1 MQGRQSVRLTTKNR
15 RHSAWSPAGETSRI
29 QGNFIYLE
37 MSMLLYS
44 DQIMLIEALATQL
57 GALLADKNKKIVTA
71 ESCTGGWVSQ
81 AITQVA
87 GSSLWF
93 DRTYVTY
100 SNDAKRQMLG
110 VKQRTLSKHGAV
122 SQAVVEEMAVGAL
135 KKSEADF
142 SVAISGIAGPD
153 GGTEEKPVGT
163 VWLAWNI
170 RGEVDSSMVVLPGGR
185 RDVRAAAV
193 TLALQ
198 GLLIRRQFLR
208 SFFHYAKGPLTP
220 VKSSDLG

>member
-1 MQGRQSVRLTTKNR
+1 
-15 RHSAWSPAGETSRI
+15 
-29 QGNFIYLE
+29 
-37 MSMLLYS
+37 
-44 DQIMLIEALATQL
+44 MLIEALATQL

-170 RGEVDSSMVVLPGGR
+170 KGEVDSSMVVLPGGR

-198 GLLIRRQFLR
+198 GLLVRIRKWLADHPGCQVVEQTVE
-208 SFFHYAKGPLTP
+208 KELTQSLDEF
-220 VKSSDLG
+220 K

>member
-1 MQGRQSVRLTTKNR
+1 
-15 RHSAWSPAGETSRI
+15 
-29 QGNFIYLE
+29 
-37 MSMLLYS
+37 MLLYS

-71 ESCTGGWVSQ
+71 ESCTGGWVAQ
-81 AITQVA
+81 AITQVP

-93 DRTYVTY
+93 DRSFVTY

-110 VKQRTLSKHGAV
+110 VKLRTLNRSGAV
-122 SQAVVEEMAVGAL
+122 CREVVEEMAIGAL
-135 KKSEADF
+135 KKSAADF

-163 VWLAWNI
+163 VWFAWNI
-170 RGEVDSSMVVLPGGR
+170 AGEVDSSMALLPGSR

-198 GLLIRRQFLR
+198 GLLVRIRKWLADHPGVVTGTG
-208 SFFHYAKGPLTP
+208 SAEKELTQLLDE
-220 VKSSDLG
+220 SE

>member
-1 MQGRQSVRLTTKNR
+1 
-15 RHSAWSPAGETSRI
+15 
-29 QGNFIYLE
+29 
-37 MSMLLYS
+37 MLLYS
-44 DQIMLIEALATQL
+44 DQVMLIEALATQV

-71 ESCTGGWVSQ
+71 ESCTGGWVAQ

-87 GSSLWF
+87 GSSKWF
-93 DRTYVTY
+93 DRGYVTY
-100 SNDAKRQMLG
+100 SNEAKRQMLG
-110 VKQRTLSKHGAV
+110 VKIRTLNKFGAV
-122 SQAVVEEMAVGAL
+122 SQPVVEEMAIGAL

-153 GGTEEKPVGT
+153 GGSEDKPVGA

-170 RGEVDSSMVVLPGGR
+170 AGQVDASMVVLPGER

-198 GLLIRRQFLR
+198 GLLVRIRRWLVD
-208 SFFHYAKGPLTP
+208 HP
-220 VKSSDLG
+220 VIELPPEPCEKELSDSLDDFE

>member
-1 MQGRQSVRLTTKNR
+1 
-15 RHSAWSPAGETSRI
+15 
-29 QGNFIYLE
+29 
-37 MSMLLYS
+37 
-44 DQIMLIEALATQL
+44 MLIEALATQL

-71 ESCTGGWVSQ
+71 ESCTGGWVAQ
-81 AITQVA
+81 AITQVP

-93 DRTYVTY
+93 DRSFVTY

-110 VKQRTLSKHGAV
+110 VKLRTLNRSGAV
-122 SQAVVEEMAVGAL
+122 SREVVEEMASGAL
-135 KKSEADF
+135 KKSAADF

-163 VWLAWNI
+163 VWFAWDI
-170 RGEVDSSMVVLPGGR
+170 AGEVDSSMALLPGSR

-198 GLLIRRQFLR
+198 GLLVRIRKWLADHPGAVSGTGF
-208 SFFHYAKGPLTP
+208 AEKELTQLLDD
-220 VKSSDLG
+220 SE

>member
-1 MQGRQSVRLTTKNR
+1 
-15 RHSAWSPAGETSRI
+15 
-29 QGNFIYLE
+29 
-37 MSMLLYS
+37 
-44 DQIMLIEALATQL
+44 MLIEALATQL

-153 GGTEEKPVGT
+153 GGTERIAGGAGT
-163 VWLAWNI
+163 WAG
-170 RGEVDSSMVVLPGGR
+170 RRPRRGGR
-185 RDVRAAAV
+185 SGMARNRRLNAARA
-193 TLALQ
+193 
-198 GLLIRRQFLR
+198 RRARWWRRRR
-208 SFFHYAKGPLTP
+208 SRRRETSAIGSGTSTDARVCTTTTQSVSL
-220 VKSSDLG
+220 

>member
-1 MQGRQSVRLTTKNR
+1 
-15 RHSAWSPAGETSRI
+15 
-29 QGNFIYLE
+29 
-37 MSMLLYS
+37 MLLYS

-71 ESCTGGWVSQ
+71 ESCTGGWVAQ
-81 AITQVA
+81 AITQVP

-93 DRTYVTY
+93 DRSFVTY

-110 VKQRTLSKHGAV
+110 VKLRTLNRSGAV
-122 SQAVVEEMAVGAL
+122 SREVVEEMTIGAL
-135 KKSEADF
+135 KKSAADF

-163 VWLAWNI
+163 VWFAWNI
-170 RGEVDSSMVVLPGGR
+170 AGEVDSSMALLPGSR

-198 GLLIRRQFLR
+198 GLLVRIRKWLADHPGVVTGTG
-208 SFFHYAKGPLTP
+208 SAEKELTQLLDE
-220 VKSSDLG
+220 SE

>member
-1 MQGRQSVRLTTKNR
+1 
-15 RHSAWSPAGETSRI
+15 
-29 QGNFIYLE
+29 
-37 MSMLLYS
+37 MLLYS

-71 ESCTGGWVSQ
+71 ESCTGGWVAQ
-81 AITQVA
+81 AITQVP

-93 DRTYVTY
+93 DRSFVTY

-110 VKQRTLSKHGAV
+110 VKLRTLNRSGAV
-122 SQAVVEEMAVGAL
+122 SREVVEEMASGAL
-135 KKSEADF
+135 KKSAADF

-163 VWLAWNI
+163 VWFAWDI
-170 RGEVDSSMVVLPGGR
+170 AGEVDSSMALLPGSR

-198 GLLIRRQFLR
+198 GLLVRIRKWLADHPGAVSGTGF
-208 SFFHYAKGPLTP
+208 AEKELTQLLDD
-220 VKSSDLG
+220 SE